1 MSLII
6 RDFAFLE
13 NKLITN
19 AADTDWNSRCKSS
32 LDQVKCQCEA
42 HSLIQLFSVCG
53 VRLMQSS
60 CPLFHKKKKKSKT
73 KQDTLDHFVFVVIEW
88 WKLLDGGWKV
98 NFCIWKPGYARV
110 LQVWEPPAL
119 LWNPYLTNVFQV
131 FDVDALRIHDFLN
144 HIGSHLLP
152 VLRAVCVSG
161 SWIFLVCYTLH
172 TFSTRVLLIHTH
184 LKHIHHRH
192 NWTSW
197 ASSEWSESLTSSR
210 KKYSAN
216 GFFFQLQNLK

>member
-60 CPLFHKKKKKSKT
+60 CPLFHKKRKNL
-73 KQDTLDHFVFVVIEW
+73 KQNNTPWTILS
-88 WKLLDGGWKV
+88 LLLLSGGWKV

-110 LQVWEPPAL
+110 LKVWEPPAL

-197 ASSEWSESLTSSR
+197 ASSELSESLTSSR